1 MNNTFNIF
9 ANLNK
14 AINDFDNNTV
24 NVIPADN
31 HQNTERR
38 YLGGGHNGYEF
49 SQRELLTD
57 IDMAY
62 NSVYKNGKYDRQGQR
77 KTFLNV
83 VRFYVQVAVKN
94 TDIDTKN
101 FVFTPSEYSTENI
114 WSVWFF
120 KRQFSNWIK
129 QSQFASTINDLLY
142 DFNKYGSAVAKKTK
156 NNITRVPLR
165 SIRCDQTAETL
176 LKGVKGGTP
185 LILEH
190 EFSYVEYCEYPVYEE
205 VDPYQGKRRVYEMY
219 SYMSKG
225 NLLNLQNKAAK
236 DKDYKE
242 FVLTMAIIMPAK
254 PADNDGK
261 EATPGYS
268 EKVCFIE
275 QIDELP
281 FQEVHSEK
289 VDGRWLG
296 LGNVEKQLENQIAR
310 NTSANLRKRNMLW
323 ASKKMFYTQGDAI
336 GKNLVK
342 NVEDGEILQVGLNG
356 QIASIDTTS
365 RGLNDFTQDEQVW
378 EDNGQKQSF
387 SFESASGEQMPSGT
401 PFRLG
406 AMLSNSV
413 MGYFDRQK
421 EIFGLFLQE
430 VYSEQIIPI
439 FKARA
444 KDDIALIGSTEEGYQ
459 MLKDMFTD
467 YYVNQ
472 HYIKLALDPN
482 IFNMQIPPHEEI
494 VAKVTQGLVKS
505 PYLYVNLN
513 KDLYKNAKYTIT
525 LNITGE
531 NIDAADKET
540 LTTLWQ
546 GYMQVGD
553 KVKADRI
560 LDVILGG
567 SGINLAGMLGSS
579 ANAQS
584 PQQPQQGQQ
593 SAPPQNTNPQLA
605 GLLPQQQ

>member
-1 MNNTFNIF
+1 MNQTFNIF

-14 AINDFDNNTV
+14 AITNFDNNTV

-49 SQRELLTD
+49 SQRELLID

-62 NSVYKNGKYDRQGQR
+62 NSVYKNGRYDAQGQR
-77 KTFLNV
+77 KTYLNI
-83 VRFYVQVAVKN
+83 VRFYTQVAIKN

-101 FVFTPSEYSTENI
+101 FVFTPSDYSKENI
-114 WSVWFF
+114 WGVWFF

-129 QSQFASTINDLLY
+129 QSEFGKTINDLLY

-165 SIRCDQTAETL
+165 SIRCDQSAATL
-176 LKGVKGGTP
+176 LEGVKGGTP
-185 LILEH
+185 MILEH
-190 EFSYVEYCEYPVYEE
+190 DMSYIDYSEYPVYAE
-205 VDPYQGKRRVYEMY
+205 VDPYEGKRKIYEMY

-225 NLLNLQNKAAK
+225 NLLNLQNKGAK
-236 DKDYKE
+236 EKDYKE
-242 FVLTMAIIMPAK
+242 FVLTMSILMPAK
-254 PADNDGK
+254 EAEGTEGK
-261 EATPGYS
+261 KVEGYS
-268 EKVCFIE
+268 EKLCFVE

-289 VDGRWLG
+289 IDGRWLG

-323 ASKKMFYTQGDAI
+323 SSKKMFYTQGDAI

-342 NVEDGEILQVGLNG
+342 NVQDGEILQVGLNG
-356 QIASIDTTS
+356 QISTIDTAS
-365 RGLNDFTQDEQVW
+365 RGLNDFTQDEQIW

-387 SFESASGEQMPSGT
+387 AFESATGESMASGT

-413 MGYFDRQK
+413 MSYFDRQK
-421 EIFGLFLQE
+421 EIFGLFLQD
-430 VYSEQIIPI
+430 VYEEQLIPI

-444 KDDIALIGSTEEGYQ
+444 KDDIAVIGSTEEGYS
-459 MLKDMFTD
+459 MLKDMFID
-467 YYVNQ
+467 FNVNDF
-472 HYIKLALDPN
+472 YAKLALDPN
-482 IFNMQIPPHEEI
+482 VFDYNIPPHEEI
-494 VAKVTQGLVKS
+494 VAKITKDIVKS
-505 PYLYVNLN
+505 PYLYPSLT
-513 KDLYKNAKYTIT
+513 KDLYKNAKYTIN

-531 NIDAADKET
+531 AIDAADKET
-540 LTTLWQ
+540 LTTLWT

-553 KVKADRI
+553 KEKADRL
-560 LDVILGG
+560 LDVILGANG
-567 SGINLAGMLGSS
+567 KNLGAILGSAGGS
-579 ANAQS
+579 KPAPQQQS
-584 PQQPQQGQQ
+584 PAQ
-593 SAPPQNTNPQLA
+593 QNTNPQLA
-605 GLLPQQQ
+605 GLLPQQA